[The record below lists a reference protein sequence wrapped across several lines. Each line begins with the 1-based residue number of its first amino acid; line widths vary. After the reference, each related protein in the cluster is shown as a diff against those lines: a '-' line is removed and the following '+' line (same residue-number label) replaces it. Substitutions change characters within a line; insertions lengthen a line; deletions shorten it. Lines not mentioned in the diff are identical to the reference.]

1 LGEIIGLYTGIVDV
15 RMPNTDYMW
24 NYPHEGPKGVRSSE
38 KRDKW
43 GIDGR
48 LFGNYMRFINHDD
61 DKLNCQPTKFYYK
74 VKISV

>member
-15 RMPNTDYMW
+15 RMPNTDYQW
-24 NYPHEGPKGVRSSE
+24 KYPHEGPKGVSSE
-38 KRDKW
+38 ERDEW
-43 GIDGR
+43 GIDAH

-61 DKLNCQPTKFYYK
+61 NKLNCNPIDFYYK